1 MNSNNKIFIAGSLAN
16 GACFS
21 MILPLLAPFI
31 RQLGLTELQGGAL
44 VSAGA
49 LVMAISAIYI
59 SKQTQ
64 KFSIYQ
70 LLSIGFI
77 GMAITWGLFAA
88 VLSYGLSYSMSFIVL
103 FSLLIFT
110 RASTG
115 FFMAMP
121 QIALQSYVMTAFH
134 SEQERSQNMAKFG
147 ALNSLGVVIG
157 PLATTLLL
165 TWSMLTPLWGA
176 VAILMGMAVWIVLGF
191 QAEQAPQVLQLQA
204 DTTAKLDILP
214 TEKLQWSTL
223 GIWLLLGFS
232 LYVAIVSLN
241 LTAGFYIQDRF
252 HFDTYQSAMYFSQ
265 CSLIVGIALVLMQL
279 AISKWFKWSIKQLL
293 WVGLVMMV
301 LGLILSVC
309 ASQIWTFQA
318 AYIFYGIAVACLIPA
333 FTTGAAQTAPTTLQ
347 TKIASLCTATQ
358 ALSFVF
364 APLLSTG
371 LYQWNQ
377 HLPYYFLLAL
387 MMGLMLYFSFKHI
400 QANKDLS
407 SVA

>member
-88 VLSYGLSYSMSFIVL
+88 VLSYGLSYAISFAVL
-103 FSLLIFT
+103 FSLLILT

-176 VAILMGMAVWIVLGF
+176 VAILTAMAAWIVLGF
-191 QAEQAPQVLQLQA
+191 QGKQASQTQERE
-204 DTTAKLDILP
+204 DTTAKLQDYP
-214 TEKLQWSTL
+214 TEKLQWSKL

-232 LYVAIVSLN
+232 LYVAIVTLN

-293 WVGLVMMV
+293 WVGLVTMV
-301 LGLILSVC
+301 LGLILSLS

-387 MMGLMLYFSFKHI
+387 MTGLMLYFSFKHI

>member
-88 VLSYGLSYSMSFIVL
+88 VLSYGLSYAISFAVL
-103 FSLLIFT
+103 FSLLILT

-121 QIALQSYVMTAFH
+121 QIALQSYVMTAFQ

-176 VAILMGMAVWIVLGF
+176 VAILTGMAAWIVLGF
-191 QAEQAPQVLQLQA
+191 QGKQASQTQER
-204 DTTAKLDILP
+204 DETTAKLQDVP
-214 TEKLQWSTL
+214 TEKLQWSKL

-232 LYVAIVSLN
+232 LYVAIVTLN

-252 HFDTYQSAMYFSQ
+252 HFDTYQSAVYFSQ

-293 WVGLVMMV
+293 WVGLVTMV
-301 LGLILSVC
+301 LGLLLSLS

-347 TKIASLCTATQ
+347 SKIASLCTATQ

-387 MMGLMLYFSFKHI
+387 MTGLILYFSFKHI

>member
-64 KFSIYQ
+64 KISIYQ

-88 VLSYGLSYSMSFIVL
+88 VLSYGLSYAISFAAL
-103 FSLLIFT
+103 FSLLILT

-176 VAILMGMAVWIVLGF
+176 VAILTGMAAWIVLAF
-191 QAEQAPQVLQLQA
+191 QGKQASQTQER
-204 DTTAKLDILP
+204 DETTAKLQDVSTKKLP
-214 TEKLQWSTL
+214 
-223 GIWLLLGFS
+223 
-232 LYVAIVSLN
+232 
-241 LTAGFYIQDRF
+241 
-252 HFDTYQSAMYFSQ
+252 
-265 CSLIVGIALVLMQL
+265 
-279 AISKWFKWSIKQLL
+279 
-293 WVGLVMMV
+293 
-301 LGLILSVC
+301 
-309 ASQIWTFQA
+309 
-318 AYIFYGIAVACLIPA
+318 
-333 FTTGAAQTAPTTLQ
+333 
-347 TKIASLCTATQ
+347 
-358 ALSFVF
+358 
-364 APLLSTG
+364 
-371 LYQWNQ
+371 
-377 HLPYYFLLAL
+377 
-387 MMGLMLYFSFKHI
+387 
-400 QANKDLS
+400 
-407 SVA
+407 